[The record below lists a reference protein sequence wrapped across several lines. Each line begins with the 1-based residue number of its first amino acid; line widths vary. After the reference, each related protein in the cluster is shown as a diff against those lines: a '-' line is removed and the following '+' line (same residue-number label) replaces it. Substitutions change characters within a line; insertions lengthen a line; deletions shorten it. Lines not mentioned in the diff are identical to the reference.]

1 MELFETFLS
10 EDLNNY
16 RTTEII
22 NIDSCLKKETEISI
36 IEYSTFMHE
45 NIFLILIMD
54 IIIFLY
60 C

>member
-45 NIFLILIMD
+45 NIFLILILD